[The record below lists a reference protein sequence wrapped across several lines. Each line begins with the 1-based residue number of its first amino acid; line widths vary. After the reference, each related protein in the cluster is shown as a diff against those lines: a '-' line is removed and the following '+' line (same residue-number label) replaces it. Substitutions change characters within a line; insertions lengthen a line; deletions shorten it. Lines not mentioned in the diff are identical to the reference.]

1 MPIDSINMRSAISE
15 RCVRFSWLRKCSP
28 AAQPLKPVGGEIAF
42 CAIESSVA
50 SFGLRLTSRREASD
64 DSPCRVSPPHRTRNG
79 SAVTKGHEKVWVE
92 FRRFG
97 KFGRLS
103 ILRVC
108 IFKLP
113 KPSKPLNLL
122 SMRNN
127 FRGCACGAREYL
139 QSPNMVRLGLCFLI
153 VRSIKIGTSCIAPLA
168 RPRKLLWRQIADAI
182 HDEPIRY

>member
-1 MPIDSINMRSAISE
+1 MNLPIDSINMRSAISE

-97 KFGRLS
+97 KFGRGCTEKFMQAPL
-103 ILRVC
+103 
-108 IFKLP
+108 IFRLLFTYAYTIIYAMQNK
-113 KPSKPLNLL
+113 KSKPK
-122 SMRNN
+122 
-127 FRGCACGAREYL
+127 FQTAG
-139 QSPNMVRLGLCFLI
+139 
-153 VRSIKIGTSCIAPLA
+153 
-168 RPRKLLWRQIADAI
+168 
-182 HDEPIRY
+182 